1 PLHSVDGRR
10 VRTLAVLLEPLAQ
23 APEPRLADQQKPRA
37 ATRLGLVADRG
48 LVHGLKGRLAGG
60 APVHPRARPAG
71 RRGPGWK
78 GPGIV
83 RRGEGAG
90 DPRGESSRP
99 PERLGSLYPR
109 QRDAGDPPGA
119 QVVVLDRDL
128 VEAGPPT
135 PP

>member
-99 PERLGSLYPR
+99 P
-109 QRDAGDPPGA
+109 DP
-119 QVVVLDRDL
+119 L
-128 VEAGPPT
+128 PT
-135 PP
+135 PYPPPRHPPHPPPAPA